1 MSFYVFRLPKVIE
14 DIIKIY
20 TLGFGTKVC
29 RIFRGVI
36 KHLPDISGSNMDYI
50 TCWRLFIVLHKG
62 IKCPSYSSVAYHD
75 LQIAR
80 LQSPTINIS
89 YIVKQELIE
98 NENEFLR
105 LNFRTSYYLFWLS
118 YLEDLHTLKI

>member
-1 MSFYVFRLPKVIE
+1 MSYYVFRLPKFIE

-20 TLGFGTKVC
+20 TLGFGTRVC

-36 KHLPDISGSNMDYI
+36 KHLPAISGSNMDYI
-50 TCWRLFIVLHKG
+50 TCWRLFIVLHQRV
-62 IKCPSYSSVAYHD
+62 KCPSYSSVAYHD

-89 YIVKQELIE
+89 YTVKQELIE

-105 LNFRTSYYLFWLS
+105 LNFRMHYYRNWVS
-118 YLEDLHTLKI
+118 